1 MERFSDENFYRLSQ
15 NLSID
20 TRLVKNEQIKNDLN
34 NAIEM
39 MSMYHQK
46 FEDQFNIGARSCCP
60 NPECKCVYTYFYD
73 DFKFCP
79 RCGAELIKEVK
90 TNGQSC

>member
-20 TRLVKNEQIKNDLN
+20 SRLVKNERIQEDLYD
-34 NAIEM
+34 AIGM
-39 MSMYHQK
+39 LNMYHQK
-46 FEDQFNIGARSCCP
+46 FEGQFNRGARSRCP
-60 NPECKCVYTYFYD
+60 NPECKCVYAYFYD

-79 RCGAELIKEVK
+79 RCGAELIKEVHLSEF
-90 TNGQSC
+90 N